1 MKIKIFLADD
11 HELFRQGIHALLE
24 DTDIEIVGEANNGKE
39 TLDKLSTVEPDILLL
54 DISMSVMDG
63 AECAALLKNKFPE
76 LKILVLSMYDTE
88 NHLTEM
94 LDAGVKGYILKS
106 GSKEELVFA
115 IKQIFNGGMYISTE
129 FLIKKLGNIKSAS
142 ETTNILIEDLK
153 LSERELEVLKL
164 IVQGYTNSEIAEK
177 LFASVRTIETRRKK
191 LLHKTKASNTAMLIH
206 FATVNGLV

>member
-1 MKIKIFLADD
+1 MKTKIFLADD
-11 HELFRQGIHALLE
+11 HELFRQGINALLE

-39 TLDKLSTVEPDILLL
+39 TLDKLSTVQPDILLL
-54 DISMSVMDG
+54 DISMAVMDG
-63 AECAALLKNKFPE
+63 VECATFLKNKFPE

-106 GSKEELVFA
+106 GSKDELVFA

-129 FLIKKLGNIKSAS
+129 FLIKKLGNVKSAS

>member
-1 MKIKIFLADD
+1 MKTKIFLADD
-11 HELFRQGIHALLE
+11 HELFRQGINALLE

-39 TLDKLSTVEPDILLL
+39 TLDKLSTVQPDILLL
-54 DISMSVMDG
+54 DISMAVMDG
-63 AECAALLKNKFPE
+63 VECATFLKNKFPE
-76 LKILVLSMYDTE
+76 LKILALSMYDTE

-106 GSKEELVFA
+106 GSKDELVFA

>member
-11 HELFRQGIHALLE
+11 HELFRQGVNALLE
-24 DTDIEIVGEANNGKE
+24 DTDIEIVGEASNGKE
-39 TLDKLSTVEPDILLL
+39 TLDKLSTIQPDILLL
-54 DISMSVMDG
+54 DISMAVMDG
-63 AECAALLKNKFPE
+63 VECATLLKNKFPE

-88 NHLTEM
+88 NYLTEM

-106 GSKEELVFA
+106 GSKDELVFA
-115 IKQIFNGGMYISTE
+115 IKQIFNGGMHISTG

-142 ETTNILIEDLK
+142 ETANILIEDLK

-206 FATVNGLV
+206 FATINGLV